1 MHSHYVLDSYA
12 ILALLNNESGA
23 ARVEALLQQAKNV
36 EVTLSI
42 SLINLG
48 EIAYIIERR
57 WGQAKLRTVL
67 AYLEETS
74 LNIMPASK
82 ERVLAAANIK
92 AHYPMAYAD
101 AFAAALGK
109 ELSATL
115 LTGNPEFQ
123 IISDHLTIEWL
134 SENRA

>member
-1 MHSHYVLDSYA
+1 LSNHYVLDSYA

-23 ARVEALLQQAKNV
+23 ARVEALLQQAENN
-36 EVTLSI
+36 EVTLSM

-48 EIAYIIERR
+48 EGAYIIERR
-57 WGQAKLRTVL
+57 WGQEKLRTIL

-74 LNIMPASK
+74 LNIVPATK

-92 AHYPMAYAD
+92 AHYPMAFAD
-101 AFAAALGK
+101 AFAAALSK

-115 LTGNPEFQ
+115 LTGDPEFQ
-123 IISDHLTIEWL
+123 IISDQITVEWL
-134 SENRA
+134 SENSA